1 MRSQRNFQVEVKM
14 AEEKDN
20 NKKILEGLKKL
31 NEAIEDF
38 LDNMDMDC
46 EEKPEKAEKEPEPS
60 KKEGK

>member
-1 MRSQRNFQVEVKM
+1 M
-14 AEEKDN
+14 AEEKDK

-46 EEKPEKAEKEPEPS
+46 EDKPEKAEKEPEPS